1 MISMIYEPDV
11 SHHGNLDLVEEMIKV
26 AAVCGAQFFK
36 IQCFNTT
43 RLGKNWGHKT
53 RYYQSCQFSDAD
65 IKQILFWVKDY
76 NMELLVTVNDSEQPG
91 RVFNLGVDYVKVA
104 GGQLNPL
111 LLGAIAQIEWK
122 GIILSTGMST
132 GEEIDKALLILRGK
146 KYNKPNIV
154 LMHCTSLYPTE
165 DSQVNM
171 NRLNELID
179 TFGDS
184 YQYGYSDHTTDNLAS
199 TGAMFMGADYIEVH
213 VHMEG
218 TYSPVACVGATP
230 EEFREMC
237 LYRDR
242 IVRMFGDGAI
252 DMGYAERQTRK
263 KYEGRWLI

>member
-11 SHHGNLDLVEEMIKV
+11 SHHGDLDSVLDMVKT
-26 AAVCGAQFFK
+26 AAICGAQFFK
-36 IQCFNTT
+36 IQCFNVT

-76 NMELLVTVNDSEQPG
+76 NMELIATVNDSEQPG

-111 LLGAIAQIEWK
+111 LLDKIDQIKWK
-122 GIILSTGMST
+122 KVFLSTGMST
-132 GEEIDKALLILRGK
+132 EDEISGAIEILT
-146 KYNKPNIV
+146 PQNIV

-171 NRLNELID
+171 GRLDTLMA
-179 TFGDS
+179 TFGHD
-184 YQYGYSDHTTDNLAS
+184 YEYGYSDHTTDNLAS
-199 TGAMFMGADYIEVH
+199 TGAMFMGAGYIEIH
-213 VHMEG
+213 VHIEG
-218 TYSPVACVGATP
+218 TFSPVACVGATP
-230 EEFREMC
+230 EEFRDIC

-242 IVRMFGDGAI
+242 IVRMLGDGVI
-252 DMGYAERQTRK
+252 DMSGAERQTRD